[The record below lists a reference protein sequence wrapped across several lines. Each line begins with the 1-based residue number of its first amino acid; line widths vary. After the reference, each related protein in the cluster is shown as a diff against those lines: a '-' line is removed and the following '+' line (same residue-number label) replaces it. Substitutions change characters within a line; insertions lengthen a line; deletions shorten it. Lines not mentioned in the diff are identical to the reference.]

1 MRFECD
7 NQIKHESNLTD
18 STAWNTGKTDD
29 MNCTVLEKTHKINIA
44 IF

>member
-18 STAWNTGKTDD
+18 SKVWNTEKTDG
-29 MNCTVLEKTHKINIA
+29 MNCIVL
-44 IF
+44 